1 VQDEIM
7 PGTNQADI
15 RNRLLSGLSPADFA
29 LLQPHLTRRS
39 VSVRETLIEP
49 GQPLEDVYFPESG
62 LASFVSPGEVETE
75 VGVVGREGFLG
86 VSVVL
91 GVDRT
96 PLKAQSQVPGEGL
109 SIPTAVLV
117 DALEAS
123 RSLRGLLC
131 RYAHVFM
138 IQAASTSY
146 ANAHFTVEQRLARW
160 LLMTHDRLDTDELE
174 LTHEFLAVML
184 CVRRPGVTVATHVLE
199 GNGLIRAKRGRIT
212 IIDKERLAALAG
224 DSYGMA
230 EAEYERVV
238 APRVQKADR
247 RTLV

>member
-1 VQDEIM
+1 M
-7 PGTNQADI
+7 AGLHQADI
-15 RNRLLSGLSPADFA
+15 RNRLLCGLSPADFA
-29 LLQPHLTRRS
+29 LLQPHLTRRCAS
-39 VSVRETLIEP
+39 LRETLIEP
-49 GQPLEDVYFPESG
+49 GRPIEHVYFPESG
-62 LASFVSPGEVETE
+62 LASFVSPSEVETE

-86 VSVVL
+86 VSVIL
-91 GVDRT
+91 GLDRT

-109 SIPTAVLV
+109 SVPTAALV
-117 DALEAS
+117 EASEAS

-131 RYAHVFM
+131 RYTHVFM

-160 LLMTHDRLDTDELE
+160 LLMTHDRLDSDELE
-174 LTHEFLAVML
+174 LTHEFLAMML

-199 GNGLIRAKRGRIT
+199 GQGLIRAKRGRIT
-212 IIDKERLAALAG
+212 ITNKEKLATLAG
-224 DSYGMA
+224 DSYGLA

-238 APRVQKADR
+238 APRIRKTDL